1 MTMIM
6 AAPTIEIRLPTPQEQ
21 TSPPF
26 INHIVHLVNEAYA
39 STESNLYKPG
49 KLRTNATEVQSW
61 LETKT
66 LYLAFTSDSEHPIGS
81 VRTYKIDATVSDVG
95 ILTVHRDAR
104 VLGLGRKL
112 VAHAEAVA
120 VEGGARTT
128 RLEMLVPKLEGMG
141 EGKSYLNRWYR
152 SLGYE
157 EVGRGSSAE
166 IVPQLVDCFEEEGEF
181 LVMEKGLVG

>member
-1 MTMIM
+1 MTQ
-6 AAPTIEIRLPTPQEQ
+6 IEIRLPTPTEQ
-21 TSPPF
+21 ISFPF
-26 INHIVHLVNEAYA
+26 ITHIVNLVNEAYA

-49 KLRTNATEVQSW
+49 KLRTNAAEVQSW

-66 LYLAFTSDSEHPIGS
+66 LYLAFTPDSALPIGS

-104 VLGLGRKL
+104 ALGLGRKL
-112 VAHAEAVA
+112 VAHAEMVA
-120 VEGGARTT
+120 MQGGARMA
-128 RLEMLVPKLEGMG
+128 RLEMLVPNLSGLG
-141 EGKSYLNRWYR
+141 DTKSRLNRWYR

-157 EVGRGSSAE
+157 EVGRVSIAE

-181 LVMEKGLVG
+181 LVMEKALVR

>member
-1 MTMIM
+1 MLQPQIQ
-6 AAPTIEIRLPTPQEQ
+6 IRLPNPPEQ
-21 TSPPF
+21 TSLPF
-26 INHIVHLVNEAYA
+26 ITHIAHLVNEAYA

-61 LETKT
+61 LQTNT
-66 LYLAFTSDSEHPIGS
+66 LYLAFTPDSTLPIGS

-104 VLGLGRKL
+104 ALGLGRKL
-112 VAHAEAVA
+112 VAHAEMVA
-120 VEGGARTT
+120 IEQGARTA
-128 RLEMLVPKLEGMG
+128 RLEMLVSKVEGMHG
-141 EGKSYLNRWYR
+141 TKNFLNRWYR

-157 EVGRGSSAE
+157 EVGRVSIAE

-181 LVMEKGLVG
+181 LVMEKRLGE